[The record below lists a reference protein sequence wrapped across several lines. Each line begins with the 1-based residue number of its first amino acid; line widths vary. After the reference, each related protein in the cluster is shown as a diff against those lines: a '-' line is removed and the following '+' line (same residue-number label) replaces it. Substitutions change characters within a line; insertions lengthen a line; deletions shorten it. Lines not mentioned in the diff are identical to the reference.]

1 MVPLVFSD
9 LFIEVEKMV
18 NQAFIVFVCK
28 SKKCGRELDCQKNH
42 EDEEVVNHIREK
54 GKRVLE
60 DWSAPIV

>member
-1 MVPLVFSD
+1 
-9 LFIEVEKMV
+9 MV